1 MGSVY
6 LSSPAPTRIG
16 TLADRQQAG
25 AALLQLTVLVA
36 IDPGPAGW
44 LAGLVYAFGLQV
56 LLAGAV
62 RRADATTLGP
72 ADLVT
77 LGRAL
82 LVGGVT
88 AMVADGWWSGD
99 PRVGVLV
106 PLAAV
111 ALALDFVDGKVA
123 RHTGTVS
130 ELGARFDMETD
141 AFLILVLSV
150 AAAAVVGPWVL
161 VIGGLRYAFVA
172 AGWVLPWLTGTLPPS
187 FSAKVIA
194 AAQGVVLVTAVS
206 GLLSLLLTM
215 LLVAAA
221 LTALVWSFARSV
233 LTLYRTVEPP
243 LPLTGLGTTVVAPQC
258 GSGDGAHACGGQ
270 GGDR

>member
-6 LSSPAPTRIG
+6 IPFATDTRAG

-25 AALLQLTVLVA
+25 AALLQLTVLAA

-44 LAGLVYAFGLQV
+44 VAGLTYAFGLQI

-88 AMVADGWWSGD
+88 ALVADGWWSGD

-111 ALALDFVDGKVA
+111 ALALDFVDGRVA

-130 ELGARFDMETD
+130 DLGARFDMETD

-150 AAAAVVGPWVL
+150 AVASVVGPWVL

-172 AGWVLPWLTGTLPPS
+172 AGWVLPWLGGALPPKL
-187 FSAKVIA
+187 SAKAIA
-194 AAQGVVLVTAVS
+194 AAQGIVLVAAVS
-206 GLLSLLLTM
+206 GLLPLLATT

-221 LTALVWSFARSV
+221 LAALVWSFGQSV
-233 LTLYRTVEPP
+233 VALYR
-243 LPLTGLGTTVVAPQC
+243 A
-258 GSGDGAHACGGQ
+258 
-270 GGDR
+270 

>member
-1 MGSVY
+1 VGSVY
-6 LSSPAPTRIG
+6 IPFPTETRAG

-44 LAGLVYAFGLQV
+44 AAGLAYAFGLQV

-77 LGRAL
+77 LGRAV

-88 AMVADGWWSGD
+88 ALVADGWWAGD
-99 PRVGVLV
+99 TRVGVLV

-150 AAAAVVGPWVL
+150 AVANVVGPWVL
-161 VIGGLRYAFVA
+161 VIGALRYAFVA
-172 AGWVLPWLTGTLPPS
+172 AGWVLPWLTGSLPPKL
-187 FSAKVIA
+187 SAKAIA
-194 AAQGVVLVTAVS
+194 AAQGIVLVAAVS
-206 GLLSLLLTM
+206 GLLPLLVST
-215 LLVAAA
+215 LLVATALLA
-221 LTALVWSFARSV
+221 LTWSFAQSV
-233 LTLYRTVEPP
+233 TALYR
-243 LPLTGLGTTVVAPQC
+243 A
-258 GSGDGAHACGGQ
+258 
-270 GGDR
+270 